1 MEVAVEGE
9 LHHGPLDVDTALTQG
24 LQLQLGVTQGTMWLG
39 MIIVLPCDLGHF
51 HDHLLHVMRGSTG
64 GPQVQEKMVGV
75 PKMRGILHRVGH

>member
-1 MEVAVEGE
+1 M
-9 LHHGPLDVDTALTQG
+9 PLATET
-24 LQLQLGVTQGTMWLG
+24 GTMWLG